1 VQEYVASYLIEHL
14 DYALG
19 NLFPTT
25 FESFNP
31 AGMPTLEVRF
41 FPVPDFYVKSAVLS
55 GNRNPYQPA
64 PPELTSKFAIPLILS
79 LKLAIWP
86 ILPIPLRQARQAKL
100 CAKTYPGHYKFGA
113 AYNGGKFRNPRGLQ
127 SNGNYLIYFGANQAV
142 YRAEAGSNRGLDLE
156 LAYDWSPGDVNRQ
169 NSQLI
174 TGFRCNGLISQRDQD
189 GLGLR
194 LCL

>member
-1 VQEYVASYLIEHL
+1 MSLDLWQFGGNSAPTSEPSQIPVAWSAHTPHGWIPSGYSRPFSAINCSLKRAGSRAGIFKGVQEYVASYLIEHL

-79 LKLAIWP
+79 LK
-86 ILPIPLRQARQAKL
+86 
-100 CAKTYPGHYKFGA
+100 
-113 AYNGGKFRNPRGLQ
+113 
-127 SNGNYLIYFGANQAV
+127 
-142 YRAEAGSNRGLDLE
+142 
-156 LAYDWSPGDVNRQ
+156 
-169 NSQLI
+169 
-174 TGFRCNGLISQRDQD
+174 
-189 GLGLR
+189 
-194 LCL
+194 